1 MGGDPKQINRFA
13 LLAQEVG
20 ATQIINAEPELMQE
34 LTFPDLAAETDMWK
48 SEDATDRVDS
58 IGRII

>member
-1 MGGDPKQINRFA
+1 MRGDPKQINRLA
-13 LLAQEVG
+13 LLAQEVS
-20 ATQIINAEPELMQE
+20 ATQIINAESEVMQE
-34 LTFPDLAAETDMWK
+34 LTFPDLGAETDMWK

>member
-1 MGGDPKQINRFA
+1 MRRDPKQIKRLS
-13 LLAQEVG
+13 LLAQEVS
-20 ATQIINAEPELMQE
+20 ATQIINAEPKVMQE

>member
-1 MGGDPKQINRFA
+1 
-13 LLAQEVG
+13 
-20 ATQIINAEPELMQE
+20 